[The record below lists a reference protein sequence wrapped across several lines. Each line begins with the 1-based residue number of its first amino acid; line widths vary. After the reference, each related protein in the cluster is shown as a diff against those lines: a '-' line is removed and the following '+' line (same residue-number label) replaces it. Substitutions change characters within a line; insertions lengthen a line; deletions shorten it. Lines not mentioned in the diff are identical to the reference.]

1 LGGNLILLMHFE
13 TLMNESES
21 LLALLQDIISKST
34 KDWTANETDAT
45 LYGIIKGWDITNI
58 PVLQTKFRW
67 NADQIKKIRDMHT
80 EFKQAQFSQFLQ
92 KYNIIYERDK
102 EMISTHGH

>member
-1 LGGNLILLMHFE
+1 MKLIVLMPFE
-13 TLMNESES
+13 FLINESES
-21 LLALLQDIISKST
+21 LLDSLQDIIAKST
-34 KDWTANETDAT
+34 NDWTANETDAI
-45 LYGIIKGWDITNI
+45 LYGIIKGWDIINI
-58 PVLQTKFRW
+58 PDLQKKFRW